1 MPKSVQ
7 VQRSNPRKKENCL
20 FLSFPFMNMNM
31 NSIFAPFFPSLFPGS
46 KTRIRGGNKSRRLF
60 SPSCP
65 PAEALALHPYREK
78 TFGPFFRPRL
88 ASNRIESPHYTSC
101 SLHGSNA
108 ETVRARSTQIRNIYI
123 YIYTWY
129 NIYILLYKYYV
140 CPKDIPGID
149 YQVGIWRILVRGV
162 KTSRSTKMNSVR
174 KKTARR
180 GGEGD

>member
-7 VQRSNPRKKENCL
+7 VQRPNPRKKENCL
-20 FLSFPFMNMNM
+20 FLSFPFMNM

-123 YIYTWY
+123 PGIYIY
-129 NIYILLYKYYV
+129 
-140 CPKDIPGID
+140 IPGIT
-149 YQVGIWRILVRGV
+149 YIYIYI
-162 KTSRSTKMNSVR
+162 
-174 KKTARR
+174 AI
-180 GGEGD
+180 